1 MQEKN
6 FNNLLKAI
14 GDVEITNKEGRTLV
28 WLSGWSTETIDNI
41 CSIIEKVKGGE
52 LDESLVQ
59 RISKQ

>member
-28 WLSGWSTETIDNI
+28 WLSGWSTETVDNI
-41 CSIIEKVKGGE
+41 CSIVEKVKKGDRKG
-52 LDESLVQ
+52 D
-59 RISKQ
+59 